1 MPACNYD
8 TDCHMVINTNTAASR
23 GARYLGE
30 ASGNLQKSLARLS
43 SGSKIVEPQ
52 DDAAGMAV
60 ASRMDAQINRTEAV
74 RSNIGN
80 AISFKQTQDG
90 FLSKAAKAL
99 DRMSELATLAQDG
112 TKTDTDRSLYN
123 KEFTTLYSYLDVVD
137 SQTFNDV
144 NLFGASTTT
153 LSVLQDDG
161 AVRSNGGA
169 NDGPAS
175 FSSAGID
182 LGAVTS
188 SVSTASISTSASASA
203 ALTTIKSKIST
214 VAEHRATI
222 GADLSRLMMTND
234 HLSVLSENLSAS
246 VSRIKDVDVASESAR
261 YAKYNILVQSGTA
274 MLAQANSLPQS
285 ALRLLQ

>member
-23 GARYLGE
+23 GARFLGE
-30 ASGNLQKSLARLS
+30 ASGNLSKSLARLS

-52 DDAAGMAV
+52 DDAAGLAV
-60 ASRMDAQINRTEAV
+60 ASRMDAQINRTEAT

-80 AISFKQTQDG
+80 AISYKQTQDG
-90 FLSKAAKAL
+90 FLSKASKAL

-112 TKTDTDRSLYN
+112 TKTTTDLSLYN
-123 KEFTTLYSYLDVVD
+123 KEYETLYSYLDVVD

-144 NLFGASTTT
+144 VLFGSTA

-161 AVRSNGGA
+161 ASAAFSSGAINLNTTTLSVSNGTV
-169 NDGPAS
+169 AS
-175 FSSAGID
+175 AISSA
-182 LGAVTS
+182 S
-188 SVSTASISTSASASA
+188 SASTALTAVKSAI
-203 ALTTIKSKIST
+203 TT
-214 VAEHRATI
+214 VAAHRAAI

-246 VSRIKDVDVASESAR
+246 VSRIKDVDVASESAK

>member
-8 TDCHMVINTNTAASR
+8 TDCHMVINTNTSASR
-23 GARYLGE
+23 GARFLGE
-30 ASGNLQKSLARLS
+30 ASGNLSKSLARLS

-52 DDAAGMAV
+52 DDAAGLAV
-60 ASRMDAQINRTEAV
+60 ASRMDAQINRTEAT

-80 AISFKQTQDG
+80 AISYKQTQDG
-90 FLSKAAKAL
+90 FLSKASKAL

-112 TKTDTDRSLYN
+112 TKTTTDLSLYN
-123 KEFTTLYSYLDVVD
+123 KEYETLYSYLDVVD
-137 SQTFNDV
+137 SQSFNDV
-144 NLFGASTTT
+144 ALFSGSA
-153 LSVLQDDG
+153 LSVLQDDSTG
-161 AVRSNGGA
+161 AFSSGAINLNATTLSVSNGTA
-169 NDGPAS
+169 
-175 FSSAGID
+175 SSAI
-182 LGAVTS
+182 
-188 SVSTASISTSASASA
+188 STAASASA
-203 ALTTIKSKIST
+203 ALGAVKSAIT
-214 VAEHRATI
+214 AVASHRAAI

-246 VSRIKDVDVASESAR
+246 VSRIKDVDVATESAR

>member
-1 MPACNYD
+1 
-8 TDCHMVINTNTAASR
+8 MVINTNTAAAR

-30 ASGNLQKSLARLS
+30 SSGNMQKSLARLS

-60 ASRMDAQINRTEAV
+60 ASRMDAQINRTEAT

-90 FLSKAAKAL
+90 FLAKASKAL

-112 TKTDTDRSLYN
+112 TKTDTDRALYN
-123 KEFTTLYSYLDVVD
+123 KEYSTLYSYLDVVD

-144 NLFGASTTT
+144 ALFGATALT
-153 LSVLQDDG
+153 VLQDDTSAG
-161 AVRSNGGA
+161 FVSDSINLGTVTQSMSTAAGSGNLII
-169 NDGPAS
+169 
-175 FSSAGID
+175 SSA
-182 LGAVTS
+182 
-188 SVSTASISTSASASA
+188 ISTSASASA
-203 ALTTIKSKIST
+203 SLEKVKSAITT
-214 VAEHRATI
+214 VAGHRATI

-246 VSRIKDVDVASESAR
+246 VSRIKDVDVASESAK

>member
-1 MPACNYD
+1 
-8 TDCHMVINTNTAASR
+8 MVINTNTAASR
-23 GARYLGE
+23 GARFLGE
-30 ASGNLQKSLARLS
+30 ASGNLSKSLARLS

-52 DDAAGMAV
+52 DDAAGLAV

-112 TKTDTDRSLYN
+112 TKTSTDLSLYN
-123 KEFTTLYSYLDVVD
+123 KEYETLYSYLDVVD

-144 NLFGASTTT
+144 DLFGAASTST
-153 LSVLQDDG
+153 LNVIQDDG
-161 AVRSNGGA
+161 AVAAAAGSGTGKFASDGIALHVTTLSVSNGTA
-169 NDGPAS
+169 
-175 FSSAGID
+175 SSAI
-182 LGAVTS
+182 S
-188 SVSTASISTSASASA
+188 SATSAATS
-203 ALTTIKSKIST
+203 LTEVKKAITK
-214 VAEHRATI
+214 VAEYRATI

>member
-1 MPACNYD
+1 
-8 TDCHMVINTNTAASR
+8 MVINTNTPSAR
-23 GARYLGE
+23 GARFLGE

-52 DDAAGMAV
+52 DDAAGLAV
-60 ASRMDAQINRTEAV
+60 ATRMDAQINRTEAT

-80 AISFKQTQDG
+80 AISYKQTQDG
-90 FLSKAAKAL
+90 FLAKASKAL

-112 TKTDTDRSLYN
+112 TKTTTDLSLYN
-123 KEFTTLYSYLDVVD
+123 KEFETLYSYLDVVD

-144 NLFGASTTT
+144 ELFGSTA

-161 AVRSNGGA
+161 ASG
-169 NDGPAS
+169 S
-175 FSSAGID
+175 FSSGAID
-182 LGAVTS
+182 LNATTLAVSNGTVADAIS
-188 SVSTASISTSASASA
+188 SAASA
-203 ALTTIKSKIST
+203 ATALTAVKSAITT
-214 VAEHRATI
+214 VAAHRAAI

-246 VSRIKDVDVASESAR
+246 VSRIKDVDVATESAK

-274 MLAQANSLPQS
+274 MLSQANSLPQS

>member
-1 MPACNYD
+1 MLACNYD
-8 TDCHMVINTNTAASR
+8 TDCHMVINTNTTAAR
-23 GARYLGE
+23 GARFLSE
-30 ASGNLQKSLARLS
+30 ASGNLSKSLARLS

-52 DDAAGMAV
+52 DDAAGLAV

-80 AISFKQTQDG
+80 AISYKQTQDG

-112 TKTDTDRSLYN
+112 TKTETDLALYD
-123 KEFTTLYSYLDVVD
+123 KEYQTLYSYIDVID

-144 NLFGASTTT
+144 DLFSATSS

-161 AVRSNGGA
+161 AVGA
-169 NDGPAS
+169 
-175 FSSAGID
+175 F
-182 LGAVTS
+182 
-188 SVSTASISTSASASA
+188 TSASIDLNAVTTTIGNENGTLSITNSGSARA
-203 ALTTIKSKIST
+203 ALEAVTDAITS
-214 VAEHRATI
+214 VAAHRATI

-246 VSRIKDVDVASESAR
+246 VSRIKDVDVATESAR

-274 MLAQANSLPQS
+274 MLSQANSLPQS

>member
-8 TDCHMVINTNTAASR
+8 TDCHMVINTNTAAAR

-30 ASGNLQKSLARLS
+30 SSGNLQKSLARLS

-60 ASRMDAQINRTEAV
+60 ASRMDAQINRTEAT

-90 FLSKAAKAL
+90 YLAKAAKAL

-112 TKTDTDRSLYN
+112 TKTTTDLALYN
-123 KEFTTLYSYLDVVD
+123 KEYSTLFSYLDVVD

-144 NLFGASTTT
+144 DLFSATTALT
-153 LSVLQDDG
+153 VLQDDT
-161 AVRSNGGA
+161 AVK
-169 NDGPAS
+169 
-175 FSSAGID
+175 FSSAYID
-182 LGAVTS
+182 LGAVTQTMS
-188 SVSTASISTSASASA
+188 HATLPIGSAISTSASAAASLVKVASA
-203 ALTTIKSKIST
+203 ITS
-214 VAEHRATI
+214 VAGHRASI

-246 VSRIKDVDVASESAR
+246 VSRIKDVDVASESAK

>member
-1 MPACNYD
+1 
-8 TDCHMVINTNTAASR
+8 MVINTNTAASR
-23 GARYLGE
+23 GARFLGE
-30 ASGNLQKSLARLS
+30 ASGNLSKSLARLS

-52 DDAAGMAV
+52 YDAAGVAV
-60 ASRMDAQINRTEAV
+60 ASRMDAQINRTEAT

-80 AISFKQTQDG
+80 AISYKQTQDG
-90 FLSKAAKAL
+90 FLSKASKAL

-112 TKTDTDRSLYN
+112 TKTTTDLSLYN
-123 KEFTTLYSYLDVVD
+123 KEYETLYSYLDVVD

-144 NLFGASTTT
+144 VLFGSTA

-161 AVRSNGGA
+161 ASAAFSSGAINLNTTTLSVSNGTV
-169 NDGPAS
+169 AS
-175 FSSAGID
+175 AISSA
-182 LGAVTS
+182 S
-188 SVSTASISTSASASA
+188 SASTALTAVKSAI
-203 ALTTIKSKIST
+203 TT
-214 VAEHRATI
+214 VAAHRAAI

-246 VSRIKDVDVASESAR
+246 VSRIKDVDVATESAK

>member
-1 MPACNYD
+1 
-8 TDCHMVINTNTAASR
+8 MVINTNTSAAR
-23 GARYLGE
+23 GARFLSD
-30 ASGNLQKSLARLS
+30 ASTNLQKSLARLS

-52 DDAAGMAV
+52 DDAAGLAV
-60 ASRMDAQINRTEAV
+60 SSRMDAQINRTEAV

-80 AISFKQTQDG
+80 AISYKQTQDG

-112 TKTDTDRSLYN
+112 TKTGTDLSLYD
-123 KEFTTLYSYLDVVD
+123 KEYQTLYSYVDVID

-144 NLFGASTTT
+144 DLFHATSS

-161 AVRSNGGA
+161 AVGA
-169 NDGPAS
+169 
-175 FSSAGID
+175 FSSSNID
-182 LGAVTS
+182 LNAVTTTIGNS
-188 SVSTASISTSASASA
+188 SGTLGVSNSTSAAT
-203 ALTTIKSKIST
+203 ALTAIKDAITT
-214 VAEHRATI
+214 VAAHRATI
-222 GADLSRLMMTND
+222 GADLSRLMMTNE
-234 HLSVLSENLSAS
+234 HLSVLSENLQSS
-246 VSRIKDVDVASESAR
+246 VSRIKDVDVATESAK